1 MVAGSLKVGGRPAK
15 AIAMAILACIASS
28 LALAAEGE
36 TEAPLKVPQPNV
48 EQKPLFVPVERPMPS
63 SDAPG
68 TFQMRCWQRGQL
80 LFTENNLS
88 EPTIAAMHGRV
99 VSFNEKSG
107 NTVYMIEVAESLC
120 LIKRGKVGR

>member
-1 MVAGSLKVGGRPAK
+1 MGHVGLNFRVRPAK
-15 AIAMAILACIASS
+15 AMAALACVVSC
-28 LALAAEGE
+28 LALAAEVVPD
-36 TEAPLKVPQPNV
+36 TPLKVPQPNT

-68 TFQMRCWQRGQL
+68 TYQMRCWQRGQL

-88 EPTIAAMHGRV
+88 EPTIAAMPGRV
-99 VSFNEKSG
+99 VSFNEKSA
-107 NTVYMIEVAESLC
+107 NAVYMLEVAESLC